1 MRGITMRKSL
11 CVVVFIVL
19 TILFMYILPDGFIY
33 HYVEKNVEI
42 SGDGEV
48 AMDNFESVV
57 LLIKLGASAVLSLLI
72 VWVANRRYK

>member
-11 CVVVFIVL
+11 CVIAFIVL
-19 TILFMYILPDGFIY
+19 TILFVYILPDSFIY

>member
-11 CVVVFIVL
+11 CVFAFIVL
-19 TILFMYILPDGFIY
+19 TILFVCILPDDFIY

-42 SGDGEV
+42 SGDGEAAV
-48 AMDNFESVV
+48 DNFESVI

-72 VWVANRRYK
+72 VWGANRRYK